1 LLFSFNLQSDAADAF
16 LERDPEL
23 PYYLKKPF
31 GKLVKTTRKYSFQT
45 KMNYVPE
52 IVDFEALED
61 YTAKGFTHENTVCCW
76 NLEIEL

>member
-1 LLFSFNLQSDAADAF
+1 
-16 LERDPEL
+16 LERDPEITTVL
-23 PYYLKKPF
+23 FKETVWQTSKDNKKID
-31 GKLVKTTRKYSFQT
+31 SFQT